1 MLTTF
6 KDIISPN
13 SYKRKAED
21 LITRSENNSKSIQAN
36 RRQLSEMSAA
46 KLAAQAKARKPLNV
60 KLTYG
65 GSSMSTLETDDD

>member
-13 SYKRKAED
+13 SFKRKAEE
-21 LITRSENNSKSIQAN
+21 LMTRSENNSKSIQAN

-60 KLTYG
+60 KLTCG
-65 GSSMSTLETDDD
+65 GSSTSTLETDDD